1 MTQRYNSEDTIND
14 ILNAAA
20 QLFIKKGYEKT
31 SIQDI
36 VNELDGLTRGA
47 IYHHFKAKEEIVD
60 AVVKR
65 LVLNPKYIDSIIKR
79 QDLNGLE
86 KLQHLFLEGISNDES
101 LTHFTASLPLLEN
114 PKFFLMHVKNNNE
127 ILVPYVQQMIISG
140 NQDGSINVPYP
151 KQMAEVVILL
161 LVTWFTNALF
171 PTNVEDIWEKNEAAK
186 YVLSSIGLNILSDD
200 VMTEIKR
207 KVAEAQTKRK
217 YQ

>member
-20 QLFIKKGYEKT
+20 HLFIQKGYEKT

-47 IYHHFKAKEEIVD
+47 IYHHFNSKDEIVD

-65 LVLNPKYIDSIIKR
+65 LVLNPKYIDVIIQR

-101 LTHFTASLPLLEN
+101 LTNFTASFPLLDN
-114 PKFFLMHVKNNNE
+114 PKLFLMHVNNNNK
-127 ILVPYVQQMIISG
+127 ILVPYVEQMIITG

-151 KQMAEVVILL
+151 KQIAEVVILL
-161 LVTWFTNALF
+161 LVTWYTHALF
-171 PTNVEDIWEKNEAAK
+171 PTPTEEIWDKNEAAK
-186 YVLSSIGLNILSDD
+186 YVLSSIGLDILSDD
-200 VMTEIKR
+200 VMVEIKR
-207 KVAEAQTKRK
+207 KVAEAQKK
-217 YQ
+217 PD